1 MPFSYNP
8 PPMLDDPPIPPEDVR
23 CDFLAEEGVKVEI
36 KGTFVHVRATTP
48 EPGSCTRSSSVP
60 LSPLARDT
68 PSAHRSMP
76 QVHCQTTP
84 PQRWSLKGSEPSP
97 CGDTTPSTLCSTN
110 HSPVLL
116 HQQQAGPMYV
126 PNMPLPMTAMGM
138 LPPACYAPPYER
150 KNGYYA
156 PLVQNV
162 QPYGWDAG
170 YNRYVDPHA
179 SNDRFSAGAGFGTF
193 EVLGVREEP
202 ATKARRRRKAN
213 KKDQQ
218 ASSEQKV
225 FVGGLSQTTDN
236 AALKKHFEQWGPV
249 KQATVLVDS
258 HSKRSR
264 GFGFVEFED
273 GFDHGAIHGTHM
285 IEGAE
290 CGVRGYLPDAEGQR
304 PQA

>member
-1 MPFSYNP
+1 MPFTYCP
-8 PPMLDDPPIPPEDVR
+8 PPMLDDPPMPADDVR
-23 CDFLAEEGVKVEI
+23 CDFLADDGVKVEI

-48 EPGSCTRSSSVP
+48 EVGSSARASSVP
-60 LSPLARDT
+60 LSPIAREKPT
-68 PSAHRSMP
+68 TGHRGSMP
-76 QVHCQTTP
+76 QAGHCQTTP
-84 PQRWSLKGSEPSP
+84 PQRWSLKGSEQSP

-110 HSPVLL
+110 HSPVLI
-116 HQQQAGPMYV
+116 QQQAGPMYV
-126 PNMPLPMTAMGM
+126 PNMPLPMSMAPAACY
-138 LPPACYAPPYER
+138 LPPAYER
-150 KNGYYA
+150 KRDGYYA

-162 QPYGWDAG
+162 AYGHGWD
-170 YNRYVDPHA
+170 YRYDPRPVD
-179 SNDRFSAGAGFGTF
+179 DRFNSGFGTF
-193 EVLGVREEP
+193 EVLGREDP
-202 ATKARRRRKAN
+202 PTSKARRRRKAN

-273 GFDHGAIHGTHM
+273 GFDHATIHGTHM

-290 CGVRGYLPDAEGQR
+290 CGVRKYLPDAEGQR
-304 PQA
+304 PEA